1 MGKFYTIDDVS
12 EILSVTRQTV
22 SKYIKEEKMN
32 AVKLGKSYR
41 IYEPDFVEFIN
52 DRSICAEDVV
62 EYRAVDYN
70 GFGFLNDIQNGISA
84 KNYKLKP

>member
-1 MGKFYTIDDVS
+1 MSKFYTIDDVS

-52 DRSICAEDVV
+52 DHSICAEDVV
-62 EYRAVDYN
+62 EYKAVDYN
-70 GFGFLNDIQNGISA
+70 GFGFFE
-84 KNYKLKP
+84 